1 MKVLKSRLAD
11 WLITQLS
18 SNALF
23 GRNKWLFHS
32 LLLPPAWWRNE
43 KLSWITRLIPCFF
56 FFFFSHALLQPQTV
70 QTTYLSVNLPAQ
82 RYQPPLFRLFSRRA
96 LPFQHLLPSLLITW
110 VQCSNLGCCN
120 AGSALTGSPVPKS
133 HSWLQSQ
140 RGWSGGGDLKITLA
154 FV

>member
-56 FFFFSHALLQPQTV
+56 FFFFPMLYYNHRQYRRHT
-70 QTTYLSVNLPAQ
+70 SVLICLP
-82 RYQPPLFRLFSRRA
+82 RDIS
-96 LPFQHLLPSLLITW
+96 LPFSDCFPEEHFHFSTFSHHCSLPGFSVATWDAVMLVVHWQEAPFQKATRDFSPKEDGVVVVILRLL
-110 VQCSNLGCCN
+110 
-120 AGSALTGSPVPKS
+120 
-133 HSWLQSQ
+133 
-140 RGWSGGGDLKITLA
+140 
-154 FV
+154 